1 MDDAFVAYVIG
12 AKPRFT
18 ETTIGTIISVPLAR
32 RALVIQA
39 GRGQPEFL
47 DRDAVGEAL
56 EAVRDQR
63 LTRFD
68 HGVYEVL
75 VYGDALYHA
84 ALVDGLAKLL
94 ASPSGVITVSAPG
107 PGWRARAWARVR
119 AWLRLRRGA
128 VAPGD
133 GPPRRGGTPAG
144 AMPVAVPVR
153 DPERERV
160 A

>member
-12 AKPRFT
+12 AKPRVT

-63 LTRFD
+63 FTRFD

-94 ASPSGVITVSAPG
+94 ACPSGVITVSAPG
-107 PGWRARAWARVR
+107 PGWWARAWTRIL
-119 AWLRLRRGA
+119 AWLRRRRG
-128 VAPGD
+128 VEAPSD

-144 AMPVAVPVR
+144 VMPVAVPER

>member
-63 LTRFD
+63 SPGSITACMRCLCTVTPSTTR
-68 HGVYEVL
+68 L
-75 VYGDALYHA
+75 
-84 ALVDGLAKLL
+84 
-94 ASPSGVITVSAPG
+94 SST
-107 PGWRARAWARVR
+107 GWRSSSRARV
-119 AWLRLRRGA
+119 
-128 VAPGD
+128 V
-133 GPPRRGGTPAG
+133 
-144 AMPVAVPVR
+144 
-153 DPERERV
+153 
-160 A
+160 